1 LAPLSRKATRKIKK
15 VFSALSAF
23 SAVNFFSS
31 EGSMH
36 EMAIVQSIM
45 EIVEQQAGMY
55 NAKRVVR
62 ISLEFGALT
71 AVLPAAVTFAFEIL
85 SKDGIAEGAQLDIN
99 IIPIKVRCGEC
110 GNEQVME
117 NYEPFCPVCSSPA
130 LNILEGRDEMRIVSL
145 EIEDS

>member
-1 LAPLSRKATRKIKK
+1 
-15 VFSALSAF
+15 
-23 SAVNFFSS
+23 
-31 EGSMH
+31 MH

-45 EIVEQQAGMY
+45 EIVEQQAKMY
-55 NAKRVVR
+55 NAKRVVG

-71 AVLPAAVTFAFEIL
+71 AVLPEAVTFAFEIL
-85 SKDGIAEGAQLDIN
+85 SKDGVAEGAQLDIK
-99 IIPIKVRCGEC
+99 IVPIKVRCGEC

-145 EIEDS
+145 EIEDT

>member
-1 LAPLSRKATRKIKK
+1 
-15 VFSALSAF
+15 
-23 SAVNFFSS
+23 
-31 EGSMH
+31 MH

-45 EIVEQQAGMY
+45 EIVEQQAAMY
-55 NAKRVVR
+55 NAKRIVR

-85 SKDGIAEGAQLDIN
+85 SKEGIAEGAQLDIK
-99 IIPIKVRCGEC
+99 IIPVKVLCREC

-130 LNILEGRDEMRIVSL
+130 LNIIEGRDEMRIVSL